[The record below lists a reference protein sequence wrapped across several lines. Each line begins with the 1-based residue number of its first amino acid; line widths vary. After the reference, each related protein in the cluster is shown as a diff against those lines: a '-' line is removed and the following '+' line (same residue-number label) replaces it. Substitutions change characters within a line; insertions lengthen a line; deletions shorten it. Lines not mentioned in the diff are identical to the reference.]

1 MERDDKRLIADAIQ
15 GDDDAFAFLVQRH
28 LSAVYNFAYHFAGKE
43 EADDIAQ
50 ETFLKIWKNL
60 KKFRPE
66 ENFKTWMFAIARNTA
81 IDHMRKKRE
90 SVFSD
95 FADSEGENFLED
107 SLADTE
113 ALADEIFAR
122 AEEKRH
128 LEKQIEEL
136 PPLYREALLLRYQS
150 DFTFE
155 EIGLILKKPL
165 HTVKSQHRR
174 ALLLLRKSLR
184 GPTSKTM

>member
-1 MERDDKRLIADAIQ
+1 MERDDKRLITDAIQ

-60 KKFRPE
+60 KKFRPG

-95 FADSEGENFLED
+95 
-107 SLADTE
+107 
-113 ALADEIFAR
+113 
-122 AEEKRH
+122 
-128 LEKQIEEL
+128 
-136 PPLYREALLLRYQS
+136 
-150 DFTFE
+150 
-155 EIGLILKKPL
+155 
-165 HTVKSQHRR
+165 
-174 ALLLLRKSLR
+174 
-184 GPTSKTM
+184 